1 MVPEKEEVLRRLKI
15 ARKTKNLSYQDI
27 VDGTEENGAAVSLS
41 SVKRVFAEDSKASE
55 FRYDTTLQPIIRF
68 VLGVDGDTE
77 EPQSLEEARAD
88 VAGLSAV
95 VDYKGAMIQKL
106 EAELE
111 RARELHHSE
120 LERVAQAE
128 ARKVAFLREELQAAR
143 AERDAREKAL
153 KTYRA
158 ATVLALVLFCVSLIL
173 VLAYLLTDLAN
184 PNWGIFFTNAA
195 ASLPQ

>member
-68 VLGVDGDTE
+68 VLGIDSDDD
-77 EPQSLEEARAD
+77 PRDMKEAMAD

-111 RARELHHSE
+111 RAHESHRAE
-120 LERVAQAE
+120 LERLAQAE
-128 ARKVAFLREELQAAR
+128 NRKLAFLRDELKTAR
-143 AERDAREKAL
+143 EERDKKEKELRNYRLVTAL
-153 KTYRA
+153 T
-158 ATVLALVLFCVSLIL
+158 LVLLSMSLLL
-173 VLAYLLTDLAN
+173 VLAYLLTDLVN
-184 PNWGIFFTNAA
+184 PNWGIFFTNTVAA
-195 ASLPQ
+195 IPR

>member
-68 VLGVDGDTE
+68 VLGIDSDDD
-77 EPQSLEEARAD
+77 PRDMKEAMAD

-111 RARELHHSE
+111 RAHEAHRSE
-120 LERVAQAE
+120 LERLAQAE
-128 ARKVAFLREELQAAR
+128 DRKLAFLRDELKIAR
-143 AERDAREKAL
+143 EERDKKEKELRNYRLVTAL
-153 KTYRA
+153 T
-158 ATVLALVLFCVSLIL
+158 LVLLSMSLLLI
-173 VLAYLLTDLAN
+173 LAYLFTDLVN
-184 PNWGIFFTNAA
+184 PNWGIFFNNAS
-195 ASLPQ
+195 ASIPR